1 MQRLL
6 FLNVDGIVTDDTLEL
21 QKVIQDN
28 KDHPSYANQL
38 MIYTNQLNGVSGTP
52 QN

>member
-6 FLNVDGIVTDDTLEL
+6 FLNVDGIVTDDTSEL

-28 KDHPSYANQL
+28 KDHPSYCKS
-38 MIYTNQLNGVSGTP
+38 IKWG
-52 QN
+52 